1 MKRNKSFTK
10 IPFYFV
16 ATPIGNLSEFS
27 NRAIEILNN
36 VDFIACEDTRV
47 TNVLLSHYKISKPL
61 ISLLSIMRKK
71 SFRNN

>member
-71 SFRNN
+71 KL